1 MFFRRNL
8 TAFRSEILRKIVLFY
23 VLAVFL
29 NQPLP
34 WCLPKIF
41 IRLKQKFKMFKKEI
55 QELLPT
61 AKMELFVTIIYGSK
75 PYVKVLLQGVLSW
88 MLIGDLDLLLIT
100 MVLSKILRQLKT
112 CVLYFSFI
120 QQMMAMKNVFASSK
134 KFFLFSRYLNFCIS
148 DLISPH
154 PPLPRSLLWG
164 WLKINLKVYDVIN
177 A

>member
-75 PYVKVLLQGVLSW
+75 PYIKVLSQGVLSW
-88 MLIGDLDLLLIT
+88 LLMRDPDLLLIT
-100 MVLSKILRQLKT
+100 MVLSKIIRQFKT
-112 CVLYFSFI
+112 CVFYFSFI

-134 KFFLFSRYLNFCIS
+134 KLFLFSRYLNFCIS
-148 DLISPH
+148 DFPTSASP
-154 PPLPRSLLWG
+154 S
-164 WLKINLKVYDVIN
+164 VI
-177 A
+177 ALGMTEDKS

>member
-75 PYVKVLLQGVLSW
+75 PYIKVLLQGVLSW

-120 QQMMAMKNVFASSK
+120 QQMIALKWLWKMLFTSSK
-134 KFFLFSRYLNFCIS
+134 KFFPFSRYFNFCIS
-148 DLISPH
+148 NFPSSP
-154 PPLPRSLLWG
+154 S
-164 WLKINLKVYDVIN
+164 
-177 A
+177 